1 MYFFVVFWFKNQED
15 ENNIYTLYKK
25 SHAYGIWKFSSVH
38 HRGISQIFFF
48 ILLTIVSL
56 VPTLILMVQSPWILG
71 INLEI
76 KTSSPQFLINVQL
89 SNI

>member
-1 MYFFVVFWFKNQED
+1 MKNCYIIYNYMYFFVVFWFKNQED

-48 ILLTIVSL
+48 FFANYSKF
-56 VPTLILMVQSPWILG
+56 S
-71 INLEI
+71 
-76 KTSSPQFLINVQL
+76 
-89 SNI
+89 SNINSYGSIPMNSWN